1 MNTLTDTTC
10 KCKPNI
16 LQKKSSIRQNT
27 SYRVFHVTKKAKD
40 ESDDEYDLC
49 TQNKY
54 MADKENY
61 RKIRYQKRSF
71 KSSTRNGSERWKR
84 KSARNKQLFVI
95 SKTSSESTSSNMKD
109 SVLRDQLTNNASQLS
124 ILVNSDPTS
133 KEYQKENYIGES
145 SSSDVLIDPI
155 DETISNNDAT
165 LDDLLAR
172 ADKLET
178 TVKLQDFNKI
188 QPQVQAQ
195 AQVILY
201 RRRKRCVIAVGTVLT
216 ILTIII
222 IIIVAV
228 ALTIRYKAKTD
239 QISKSSRIQNSYR

>member
-1 MNTLTDTTC
+1 MNTLTDTTYE
-10 KCKPNI
+10 
-16 LQKKSSIRQNT
+16 KKSSIRQNT
-27 SYRVFHVTKKAKD
+27 SYRIIHVTKKTKD
-40 ESDDEYDLC
+40 ESDDECDLC

-71 KSSTRNGSERWKR
+71 KLSTRNGSERWKR
-84 KSARNKQLFVI
+84 KSTKDKQLLVI
-95 SKTSSESTSSNMKD
+95 SKTSSESTSTNMKD
-109 SVLRDQLTNNASQLS
+109 SVLRDRLTNNTSQLS
-124 ILVNSDPTS
+124 ILSDPTS

-201 RRRKRCVIAVGTVLT
+201 RRRKRRVIAVGTVLT
-216 ILTIII
+216 TLIIIII

-228 ALTIRYKAKTD
+228 VLTIRYKAKTD
-239 QISKSSRIQNSYR
+239 QISKSSRIQNSYK